1 MPSRIFFPF
10 GQILPLQP
18 MTEEESALKQYRSL
32 TALTL
37 TLALAIVF
45 ATPGAALFGW
55 GGSGSEETPTVAA
68 FSKNGLSAQPISFS
82 QEDFVLSTGSKVT
95 LDSIVI
101 AQLPDETAGTL
112 AMGNTPLSVGDS
124 IAMSAISGLRFLAAD
139 AGGEGHAMF
148 TFSPLFSD
156 GTAGETVAVDLY
168 LLAEE
173 NLAPIAENLTFTTYR
188 DVAYTGE
195 FDAMDPDGDLLTFR
209 LVDKPARGSVTLS
222 EDGTGTFVYTPYEG
236 KTGKDS
242 FTYVAVDEVGN
253 TSPEAQVT
261 LRIQKPDTAVTYADM
276 DGHPA
281 YNAALRLA
289 EEGLFVGQQLGGQYF
304 FQPDSQVSRAEFLSL
319 VMSVTGDEPL
329 EDVSLTGFADDD
341 TIPTWAKGYAASAL
355 QTGLVG
361 GQLTPEG
368 DVVFQPDA
376 SITRAE
382 AAVILDRALKV
393 SDVSVETAVYADS
406 GSAPAWAYQSAVN
419 LETVG
424 VLDTDAAGA
433 LVLEETVTRGDAAQ
447 MLVSALEV
455 LEVREHSGGWFA

>member
-1 MPSRIFFPF
+1 
-10 GQILPLQP
+10 
-18 MTEEESALKQYRSL
+18 
-32 TALTL
+32 
-37 TLALAIVF
+37 
-45 ATPGAALFGW
+45 
-55 GGSGSEETPTVAA
+55 
-68 FSKNGLSAQPISFS
+68 
-82 QEDFVLSTGSKVT
+82 
-95 LDSIVI
+95 
-101 AQLPDETAGTL
+101 
-112 AMGNTPLSVGDS
+112 
-124 IAMSAISGLRFLAAD
+124 
-139 AGGEGHAMF
+139 
-148 TFSPLFSD
+148 
-156 GTAGETVAVDLY
+156 
-168 LLAEE
+168 
-173 NLAPIAENLTFTTYR
+173 
-188 DVAYTGE
+188 
-195 FDAMDPDGDLLTFR
+195 
-209 LVDKPARGSVTLS
+209 
-222 EDGTGTFVYTPYEG
+222 
-236 KTGKDS
+236 
-242 FTYVAVDEVGN
+242 
-253 TSPEAQVT
+253 
-261 LRIQKPDTAVTYADM
+261 M

-319 VMSVTGDEPL
+319 VMGVTGAEPL

-382 AAVILDRALKV
+382 AAVILERALGV
-393 SDVSVETAVYADS
+393 SDVPVETAAYADS
-406 GSAPAWAYQSAVN
+406 ASAPAWAYQAAVD

-455 LEVREHSGGWFA
+455 LEAREHSGGWFA